1 VKLTVVA
8 LPSSWCECVLLSQQP
23 FVGDGHERVYF
34 GVMLGA
40 TFCTRVNSV
49 RYAPPS
55 VITFL
60 SRSFQ

>member
-1 VKLTVVA
+1 MPVIP
-8 LPSSWCECVLLSQQP
+8 LPGGGSECVLLSQQP
-23 FVGDGHERVYF
+23 FVRDGHERVDF

-55 VITFL
+55 VIEFL
-60 SRSFQ
+60 PRSLQ